1 MKEEKMANQLVWQDR
16 FNIGV
21 EIVDNEHKKLFGILN
36 RLFMYKSEES
46 KSQWVCQE
54 GIKYFKD
61 HAMKH
66 FTEEE
71 QYMAS
76 IDYAGF
82 EMHRRLHDNFRQKT
96 LPALE
101 KELAQS
107 SFSPEAIDHFLG
119 VCAGWLLGH
128 TLTEDRAITGKA
140 VSKWGG
146 LLPEEQ
152 QSAMRKMIIKLLSDM
167 FQLNANVVS
176 DCYGGEKFGKAVY
189 YRLAYAGKKGE
200 RWEIILGF
208 EEKLLL
214 KTIGSMMN
222 IDSEEVNVMVINIAR
237 YMAQQFVHRISEQY
251 PASAEYEMKDEKLLN
266 YEQFRKNLDR
276 EKPQASLLFDTGEG
290 YFAYCVIAPHLFEN
304 EAEGT
309 TIKAENAMSEIQNYL
324 NENDVSRKK
333 KILVVDDSEVVR
345 RAMRD
350 LLGKDYAVEAAK
362 SGIAAIKCMTLGRPD
377 LVLLDYEMPIC
388 DGSVVLEM
396 MRSEEEFADIPVYF
410 LTGNV
415 SKESVQKVIP
425 LKPMGYLVKTLKPEE
440 IKKNIDDYFKKKE
453 R

>member
-1 MKEEKMANQLVWQDR
+1 MEDQLVWKEE
-16 FNIGV
+16 FNIGIKIID
-21 EIVDNEHKKLFGILN
+21 EEHQKLFKIIN
-36 RLFMYKSEES
+36 KLFALGNEEQ
-46 KSQWVCQE
+46 KGRRAIQE
-54 GIKYFKD
+54 GIKYFKE
-61 HAMKH
+61 HALNH
-66 FTEEE
+66 FQDEEK
-71 QYMAS
+71 YMELIAY
-76 IDYAGF
+76 D
-82 EMHRRLHDNFRQKT
+82 ELETHRRLHRGFRDNS

-101 KELAQS
+101 KELRREDY
-107 SFSPEAIDHFLG
+107 SPDSVEHFLA
-119 VCAGWLLGH
+119 VCAGWLIGH
-128 TLTEDRAITGKA
+128 TLTEDMAITGEKM
-140 VSKWGG
+140 SKWVG
-146 LLPEEQ
+146 LLPEEEL
-152 QSAMRKMIIKLLSDM
+152 AAVEKVIIKTLKNM
-167 FQLNANVVS
+167 FQLKAQVIS
-176 DCYGGEKFGKAVY
+176 DTYGGEKFGKAVY

>member
-1 MKEEKMANQLVWQDR
+1 MANQLVWQDR

-251 PASAEYEMKDEKLLN
+251 PASAEYEMKDKKLLN

>member
-1 MKEEKMANQLVWQDR
+1 MANQLVWQDR

-345 RAMRD
+345 RAMLD

>member
-345 RAMRD
+345 RAMLD

-440 IKKNIDDYFKKKE
+440 IKKNIDDYFKKRE

>member
-1 MKEEKMANQLVWQDR
+1 MANQLVWQDR

-345 RAMRD
+345 RAMLD

-440 IKKNIDDYFKKKE
+440 IKKNIDDYFKKRE